1 MNKGLKT
8 FAVLIAAAYA
18 LSQPAWAASVKGA
31 VAFTGTAPAGKP
43 VNMAADPTCAAQ
55 HKTPQMSEEVV
66 VNSNNTLKNV
76 FVYVKTGL
84 EGKTFPVPAEP
95 VSFDQSGCHYVPHVV
110 GVMVGQPFQIIN
122 SDSTL
127 HNVHSLSKESKQF
140 NLGMP
145 IKGMKIKKTF
155 EKPEIMAKVK
165 CDVHPWMNAYI
176 GVLSHPFYA
185 VSGEDGS
192 FEIKDLPPGTYT
204 LEAWQETLGTKTA
217 EITVP
222 ESGEIPAVQ
231 FSFGS

>member
-1 MNKGLKT
+1 M
-8 FAVLIAAAYA
+8 
-18 LSQPAWAASVKGA
+18 
-31 VAFTGTAPAGKP
+31 
-43 VNMAADPTCAAQ
+43 
-55 HKTPQMSEEVV
+55 
-66 VNSNNTLKNV
+66 
-76 FVYVKTGL
+76 
-84 EGKTFPVPAEP
+84 
-95 VSFDQSGCHYVPHVV
+95 
-110 GVMVGQPFQIIN
+110 
-122 SDSTL
+122 
-127 HNVHSLSKESKQF
+127 HSLSKESKQF

-176 GVLSHPFYA
+176 GVLSHPFYT

>member
-1 MNKGLKT
+1 MT
-8 FAVLIAAAYA
+8 AAYA
-18 LSQPAWAASVKGA
+18 LSHPAWAASVKGS
-31 VAFTGTAPAGKP
+31 VAFAGAAPAPKT
-43 VNMAADPTCAAQ
+43 VNMAADPTCAAL
-55 HKTPQMSEEVV
+55 HKTPQPDEDLV

-84 EGKTFPVPAEP
+84 EGKTFPAPAEP
-95 VSFDQSGCHYVPHVV
+95 VSFDQNGCHYVPHVV

-127 HNVHSLSKESKQF
+127 HNVHSLAKESKQF

-165 CDVHPWMNAYI
+165 CDVHPWMHAYV

-185 VSGEDGS
+185 VSGDDGS
-192 FEIKDLPPGTYT
+192 FEIKDLPPGKYT
-204 LEAWQETLGTKTA
+204 LEAWQETLGTKTV

-222 ESGEIPAVQ
+222 DSGDTAPVQ